1 MKKNKLLKIYELYMN
16 QGLTLFQGYEQR
28 LSFFTGLI
36 SAVIGGIVY
45 CFLSISRFPSF
56 SYVVPFGLIFLISIS
71 ELAIWSTK
79 RLYKQL
85 LENITVLAKIEFD
98 LGMTMEREK
107 SDSKKDGTWWKSE
120 SYIIQRYKES
130 RKKYVSSGKFVDEES
145 KKGYQKS
152 ITIAFRSVYL
162 IFTLIAIIILILSI

>member
-36 SAVIGGIVY
+36 SAVIGGIAY

-56 SYVVPFGLIFLISIS
+56 FYVVPFGLIFLISIS

-98 LGMTMEREK
+98 LGMTTEREK
-107 SDSKKDGTWWKSE
+107 SDCIIRSMSSTKSGACRPLNPE
-120 SYIIQRYKES
+120 HVVHQIRSM
-130 RKKYVSSGKFVDEES
+130 SSTF
-145 KKGYQKS
+145 
-152 ITIAFRSVYL
+152 
-162 IFTLIAIIILILSI
+162 